1 MSAQIKKRLRELNH
15 NYDLICEKIPAFK
28 EFSLEQYQQAMMMAS
43 SRAFQFTMDGQ
54 ETLGLVPYADMFNHK
69 RPKQTNWFFDQ
80 EKKGF
85 VVEATENIAKGE

>member
-1 MSAQIKKRLRELNH
+1 
-15 NYDLICEKIPAFK
+15 
-28 EFSLEQYQQAMMMAS
+28 
-43 SRAFQFTMDGQ
+43 MDGQ